1 VPRLTADVI
10 PNVTMYPLMMIQDY
24 NFPLLKR
31 RVFGELLPVY
41 DNRVALLKYLKKNLP
56 KVYERDI
63 KPEVLQS
70 KYRGLIDEVE

>member
-1 VPRLTADVI
+1 
-10 PNVTMYPLMMIQDY
+10 MIQDY

-31 RVFGELLPVY
+31 RIFGEILPSY
-41 DNRVALLKYLKKNLP
+41 DDRVALLKYLRKNLP
-56 KVYERDI
+56 KVYERDV